1 MKTQKLLNGLLIA
14 SLLSIPA
21 LSMAAMDG
29 KGSGDMDKTKAM
41 SKDHNM
47 MRDKTSAHDAA
58 MDRDQM
64 RDKTRDQSKDYL
76 NDGAAIYGYQM
87 MNNAEVKQYREN
99 LRGAKTKEERLKL
112 MMEHRKE
119 MQMRA
124 KEQGVELTNEE

>member
-29 KGSGDMDKTKAM
+29 KGSGDMDKIKAM
-41 SKDHNM
+41 SKDHDM

-58 MDRDQM
+58 MD
-64 RDKTRDQSKDYL
+64 RDQSKDYL

-87 MNNAEVKQYREN
+87 MNNAEVKQYRES
-99 LRGAKTKEERLKL
+99 LRAAKTKEERLKL
-112 MMEHRKE
+112 MIEHRKE

-124 KEQGVELTNEE
+124 KEKGVELTNEE

>member
-41 SKDHNM
+41 SKDHDM

-58 MDRDQM
+58 MD
-64 RDKTRDQSKDYL
+64 RDQSKDYL

-87 MNNAEVKQYREN
+87 MNNAEVKQYRES
-99 LRGAKTKEERLKL
+99 LRAAKTKEERLKL
-112 MMEHRKE
+112 MIEHRKE

-124 KEQGVELTNEE
+124 KEKGVELTNEE